1 MPTHTLYATE
11 DRKRFFYVPDDAS
24 LPSGDFV
31 VRSLTGKKLTVDPVA
46 LDVFEVPEAEAMK
59 LAQDVLLG
67 FADKVRTAAMGVAKA
82 LTQPPKLHPEA
93 VKAREERVA
102 ANLKL
107 GREQLRDD
115 PAALGAALKATFTGI
130 LQAAQETVHEPEV
143 AKERMKDVAEALRQE
158 GLIPEGTDGVEG
170 LPERLRELL
179 ASEDTV
185 AKLDEISQD
194 LRKAS
199 AELRASREEKVAGK
213 KAGDE
218 TVN

>member
-1 MPTHTLYATE
+1 MPTHTLYATD
-11 DRKRFFYVPDDAS
+11 DRKRFFHVPDDAS
-24 LPSGDFV
+24 LPGGDFV
-31 VRSLTGKKLTVDPVA
+31 VRSLTGKKLAADPVA

-59 LAQDVLLG
+59 LAQEVLLG
-67 FADKVRTAAMGVAKA
+67 VADKVRTVAMSAAKA
-82 LTQPPKLHPEA
+82 LSQPPKLDPDA

-107 GREQLRDD
+107 GRDQLRED

-130 LQAAQETVHEPEV
+130 LQAAQETVHAPEV
-143 AKERMKDVAEALRQE
+143 AAERMKDVAEALRQE
-158 GLIPEGTDGVEG
+158 GLIPDSLKDVEG

-185 AKLDEISQD
+185 AKLDEVAKD

-199 AELRASREEKVAGK
+199 AELRAAREKKV
-213 KAGDE
+213 GDE
-218 TVN
+218 TGN